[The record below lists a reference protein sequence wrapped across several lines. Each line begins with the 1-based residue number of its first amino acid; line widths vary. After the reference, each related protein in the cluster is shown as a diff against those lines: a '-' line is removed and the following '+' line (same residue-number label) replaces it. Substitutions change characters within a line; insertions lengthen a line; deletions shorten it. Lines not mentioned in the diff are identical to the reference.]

1 MCEQCQVAVLDRGV
15 SLTKRVGAALCA
27 LLWGSCGY
35 FGSHV
40 DPGQWGLLV
49 VFPVAMAL
57 LGIGLVVFSKRA
69 TMALYVV
76 LLALEVVLILPFL
89 SVCWDGA

>member
-1 MCEQCQVAVLDRGV
+1 MCEQCQVDVLDRGV
-15 SLTKRVGAALCA
+15 SLAKRVGAALCA
-27 LLWGSCGY
+27 LLWSSCGY
-35 FGSHV
+35 FGAYV
-40 DPGQWGLLV
+40 DPAQRELYV
-49 VFPVAMAL
+49 VFPVAMTL
-57 LGIGLVVFSKRA
+57 LGIGLVVFSRRA